1 MGISVINSIRS
12 RCLSKRAPRDWAALG
27 LLGLFLL
34 TGCATAK
41 EAQVRKLQA
50 RSAYETG
57 LSHLREGR
65 TTVGLTSLQEAVN
78 LDPEEPTYSNSLGLV
93 FLDLKQLP
101 KAQEAFRKAIALDP
115 AYAMAHHNLGVAL
128 AESGRWEEAVQEY
141 RKALAFPG
149 ADVTVL
155 ANHNLG
161 WAYYNLGRL
170 KEAEEVLTFTLR
182 LEPSM
187 ASAHY
192 HLGLV
197 LLKAGRMEEARR
209 AFSKAQELA
218 PESEF
223 GLAAQEHL
231 KAFGERQ

>member
-1 MGISVINSIRS
+1 MGIIAITSIRS
-12 RCLSKRAPRDWAALG
+12 RFLSKRAPRDRAALG

-34 TGCATAK
+34 TGCATAQ
-41 EAQVRKLQA
+41 EAQIRKLQA

-57 LSHLREGR
+57 LTHLREGR
-65 TTVGLTSLQEAVN
+65 TAVGLTSLQEAVN

-93 FLDLKQLP
+93 FLDLKQLRE
-101 KAQEAFRKAIALDP
+101 AQEAFRKAIALDP
-115 AYAMAHHNLGVAL
+115 SYAMAHHNLGVAL

-149 ADVTVL
+149 AVVTVL

-170 KEAEEVLTFTLR
+170 KEAEEVLTFALR

-197 LLKAGRMEEARR
+197 LLKAGRKEEARG
-209 AFSKAQELA
+209 AFSKARDLA

-223 GLAAQEHL
+223 GLAAREHL
-231 KAFGERQ
+231 RALESQ

>member
-1 MGISVINSIRS
+1 MGIALIHSTRF
-12 RCLSKRAPRDWAALG
+12 RLLSKRGSRDWGSAG

-34 TGCATAK
+34 TGCASSK
-41 EAQVRKLQA
+41 EAEFRKLQA

-65 TTVGLTSLQEAVN
+65 TALGLNSLQEAAN
-78 LDPEEPTYSNSLGLV
+78 LAPEEPAYLNSLGLV
-93 FLDLKQLP
+93 LLDLKQLRE
-101 KAQEAFRKAIALDP
+101 AEEAFRKAIALDP
-115 AYAMAHHNLGVAL
+115 SYAMAHHNLGVAL
-128 AESGRWEEAVQEY
+128 AESGRWEEAVQGY
-141 RKALAFPG
+141 RRALAFPG
-149 ADVTVL
+149 AAVTVL

-170 KEAEEVLTFTLR
+170 KEAEEALTFTIR

-197 LLKAGRMEEARR
+197 LLKAGRKEEARA
-209 AFSKAQELA
+209 AFSKARELA

-223 GLAAQEHL
+223 GAGAREHL
-231 KAFGERQ
+231 RALESQ

>member
-1 MGISVINSIRS
+1 MGIVAIISIRS
-12 RCLSKRAPRDWAALG
+12 GFLSKCAPRDWAALG

-65 TTVGLTSLQEAVN
+65 PAVGLTSLQEAVT
-78 LDPEEPTYSNSLGLV
+78 LDPEEPTYLNSLGLV
-93 FLDLKQLP
+93 FLDLKQLRE
-101 KAQEAFRKAIALDP
+101 AQEAFRKAITLDP
-115 AYAMAHHNLGVAL
+115 SYAMAHHNLGVVL

-149 ADVTVL
+149 AVVTVR

-170 KEAEEVLTFTLR
+170 KEAEEVLMFTLR

-197 LLKAGRMEEARR
+197 LLKAGRKEEARA
-209 AFSKAQELA
+209 AFSKARDQA

-223 GLAAQEHL
+223 GLAAREHL
-231 KAFGERQ
+231 RALGAEP